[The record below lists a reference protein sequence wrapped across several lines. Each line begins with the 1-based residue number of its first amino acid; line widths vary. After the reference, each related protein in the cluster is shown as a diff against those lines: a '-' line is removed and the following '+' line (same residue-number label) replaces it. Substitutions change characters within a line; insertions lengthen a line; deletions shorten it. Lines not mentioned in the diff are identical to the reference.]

1 MSSILLVLVIFS
13 ITTLTPRSSFAAK
26 YHWKFSIDLKEQS
39 LGDQETKIS
48 VGDWT
53 CVIGEPKL
61 DSAGS
66 EARRLGCGVGDDL
79 QAYVIPICYKD
90 KKTGK
95 PRSDCGI
102 LTLQQR
108 KAGSLQ
114 VALLC
119 E

>member
-1 MSSILLVLVIFS
+1 MLRFTMLMSIALS
-13 ITTLTPRSSFAAK
+13 ITAPVTSYAAK
-26 YHWKFSIDLKEQS
+26 YHWKFAVDLKEQS
-39 LGDQETKIS
+39 LSDQEAKIT

-66 EARRLGCGVGDDL
+66 ESRRLGCGIGDGL
-79 QAYVIPICYKD
+79 QVYVLPVCYKE

-95 PRSDCGI
+95 PCSDGGGI
-102 LTLQQR
+102 MSLQQ
-108 KAGSLQ
+108 KKTGSLQ
-114 VALLC
+114 VALTC